1 MTAFLELSEEEQV
14 KITPSDIPPG
24 QGNEEE
30 LKALLESL
38 QPRIRVYGVGG
49 AGCNAV
55 SRLAEEGLFDS
66 ITEEGLKDYV
76 TGYAI
81 NTDAQ
86 ALLMS
91 PLEEKVLIGRTAR
104 GRGAGG
110 DPTKG
115 EAAALESEM
124 VLRRITNDTQLA
136 IITAGM
142 GGGSGTGAA
151 GHIARLAKQQGAMTI
166 AVVTYPFKS
175 EGSLRKQNAEW
186 GLERLREHCDTI
198 LVIPNERLLEIDGV
212 KDLPI
217 ASAFRVG
224 DELLVRSIT
233 GVTELLTTDGMV
245 NLDFEDLK
253 SVIKSGSGVAMI
265 GLGASSAQN
274 RAEEATLEAL
284 HSPLLELD
292 TSDARGAL
300 INVVGGPNLTLGEAE
315 KCAQIIQDKISPHA
329 KIIWGAAVDEELGD
343 EIRVM
348 LVLTGVKSEQIH
360 GSSENRQMR
369 ALRNKSIEFVN

>member
-1 MTAFLELSEEEQV
+1 MRHLIERVLELTEAEEG
-14 KITPSDIPPG
+14 PSIRPTSV
-24 QGNEEE
+24 EEMDSNDAE
-30 LKALLESL
+30 LRRLLESL
-38 QPRIRVYGVGG
+38 QPRIKVYGVGG

-55 SRLAEEGLFDS
+55 SRLFEEGLF
-66 ITEEGLKDYV
+66 KNKFV
-76 TGYAI
+76 TGHAI

-91 PLEEKVLIGRTAR
+91 PLENKILIGRTAR

-115 EAAALESEM
+115 ESAALESE
-124 VLRRITNDTQLA
+124 VSLRKITDDTQLA

-151 GHIARLAKQQGAMTI
+151 GQIARLAKAQGAMTI
-166 AVVTYPFKS
+166 AVVTYPFNS
-175 EGSLRKQNAEW
+175 EGNIRRQNAEW
-186 GLERLREHCDTI
+186 GLERLREFCDTI
-198 LVIPNERLLEIDGV
+198 LVIPNEKLLEIEGV

-224 DELLVRSIT
+224 DELLVRAIT

-253 SVIKSGSGVAMI
+253 SVIGSGAGVAMI
-265 GLGASSAQN
+265 GLGAASGPG
-274 RAEEATLEAL
+274 RAEAATLEAL

-292 TSDARGAL
+292 VSNARGAL
-300 INVVGGPNLTLGEAE
+300 INVVGGASLTLGEAE
-315 KCAQIIQDKISPHA
+315 KCAQLIKSKISDNA
-329 KIIWGAAVDEELGD
+329 RIIWGAAVDENLQD
-343 EIRVM
+343 DIRVM
-348 LVLTGVKSEQIH
+348 LVLTGVKSNQIY
-360 GSSENRQMR
+360 GTSENRQLR
-369 ALRNKSIEFVN
+369 ALKARNIEFVN

>member
-1 MTAFLELSEEEQV
+1 MRHLIERVLELSDEEQA
-14 KITPSDIPPG
+14 KISPNELPPG
-24 QGNEEE
+24 QGSEEE
-30 LKALLESL
+30 LRALLESL
-38 QPRIRVYGVGG
+38 QPRIRVYGAGG
-49 AGCNAV
+49 AGCNAIN
-55 SRLAEEGLFDS
+55 RLHEEGLFDNS
-66 ITEEGLKDYV
+66 YV

-91 PLEEKVLIGRTAR
+91 PIEEKVLIGRT

-198 LVIPNERLLEIDGV
+198 LVIPNERLLEIEGV

-253 SVIKSGSGVAMI
+253 AVIKSGSGVAMI
-265 GLGASSAQN
+265 GLGASKSVN

-292 TSDARGAL
+292 TTDARGAL
-300 INVVGGPNLTLGEAE
+300 INVVGGSSLTLGEAE
-315 KCAQIIQDKISPHA
+315 KCAQIIQEQVSPHA
-329 KIIWGAAVDEELGD
+329 KIIWGAAVDESLGD

-360 GSSENRQMR
+360 GSSENRQLR

>member
-1 MTAFLELSEEEQV
+1 MRHLIERVLELSDEEQA
-14 KITPSDIPPG
+14 KISPNELPPG
-24 QGNEEE
+24 QGSEEE
-30 LKALLESL
+30 LRALLESL
-38 QPRIRVYGVGG
+38 QPRIRVYGAGG
-49 AGCNAV
+49 AGCNAIN
-55 SRLAEEGLFDS
+55 RLHEEGLFDNS
-66 ITEEGLKDYV
+66 YV

-91 PLEEKVLIGRTAR
+91 PIEEKVLIGRTAR

-198 LVIPNERLLEIDGV
+198 LVIPNERLLEIEGV
-212 KDLPI
+212 EDLPI

-253 SVIKSGSGVAMI
+253 AVIKSGSGVAMI
-265 GLGASSAQN
+265 GLGASKSAN

-292 TSDARGAL
+292 TTDARGAL
-300 INVVGGPNLTLGEAE
+300 INVVGGSSLTLGEAE
-315 KCAQIIQDKISPHA
+315 KCAQIIQEQVSPHA
-329 KIIWGAAVDEELGD
+329 KIIWGAAVDESLGD

-360 GSSENRQMR
+360 GSSENRQLR

>member
-1 MTAFLELSEEEQV
+1 
-14 KITPSDIPPG
+14 
-24 QGNEEE
+24 
-30 LKALLESL
+30 
-38 QPRIRVYGVGG
+38 
-49 AGCNAV
+49 
-55 SRLAEEGLFDS
+55 
-66 ITEEGLKDYV
+66 
-76 TGYAI
+76 
-81 NTDAQ
+81 
-86 ALLMS
+86 MS

-224 DELLVRSIT
+224 DELLIRSIT

-253 SVIKSGSGVAMI
+253 AVIKSGSGVAMI

>member
-1 MTAFLELSEEEQV
+1 MRHLIERVLELSDEEQA
-14 KITPSDIPPG
+14 KISPNELPPG
-24 QGNEEE
+24 QGSEEE
-30 LKALLESL
+30 LRALLESL
-38 QPRIRVYGVGG
+38 QPRIRVYGAGG
-49 AGCNAV
+49 AGCNAIN
-55 SRLAEEGLFDS
+55 RLHEEGLFDNS
-66 ITEEGLKDYV
+66 YV

-91 PLEEKVLIGRTAR
+91 PIEEKVLIGRTAR

-198 LVIPNERLLEIDGV
+198 LVIPNERLLEIEGV

-253 SVIKSGSGVAMI
+253 AVIKSGSGVAMI
-265 GLGASSAQN
+265 GLGASKSVN

-292 TSDARGAL
+292 TTDARGAL
-300 INVVGGPNLTLGEAE
+300 INVVGGSSLTLGEAE
-315 KCAQIIQDKISPHA
+315 KCAQIIQEQVSPHA
-329 KIIWGAAVDEELGD
+329 KIIWGAAVDESLGD

-360 GSSENRQMR
+360 GSSENRQLR